1 MKLIVLLMLSTLIV
15 EGIAMHTC
23 GRPVP
28 ESCRNNSRI
37 RIMKSDKHYRL
48 NLCKNHPDCLH
59 RSPEE
64 WFDCND
70 VCEVCRSLPGQPGT
84 NTQSS
89 TQGGNIRKMQLVKT
103 FKLEKGGV
111 ENVSHLK

>member
-1 MKLIVLLMLSTLIV
+1 MRAGEYSGKMKLIVLLMLSTLIV

-59 RSPEE
+59 RSPED
-64 WFDCND
+64 WFECND

-84 NTQSS
+84 NTHAHKAV
-89 TQGGNIRKMQLVKT
+89 TIERCNRLR
-103 FKLEKGGV
+103 
-111 ENVSHLK
+111 HLS